1 MQKTRPIPRERLE
14 RRLRH
19 RFGLSRHLAR
29 SIADLRRNEV
39 LE

>member
-19 RFGLSRHLAR
+19 AFGLPEHLAR